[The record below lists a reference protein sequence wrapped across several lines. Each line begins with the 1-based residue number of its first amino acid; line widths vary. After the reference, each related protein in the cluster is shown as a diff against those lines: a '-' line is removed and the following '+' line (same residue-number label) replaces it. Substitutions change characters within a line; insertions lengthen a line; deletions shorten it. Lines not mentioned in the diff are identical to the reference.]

1 MKNKDPGT
9 LNNQDSND
17 SKESKSFFFFRG
29 LKFWLLE
36 ANPFLLGYKVYFF
49 RGRLG

>member
-9 LNNQDSND
+9 LNNQGVS
-17 SKESKSFFFFRG
+17 FRG